1 MPLSS
6 VVGAQSI
13 VRPGVC
19 TSSTRPASPY
29 DGQVIYE
36 TDTDKIVV
44 WDGSSWVYK
53 TNATAPTDTSMASMV
68 TPTSVA
74 GTGVSL
80 SGGKVSFSASSSI
93 SVNGCFSSAYT
104 NYKLI
109 VNAKG
114 GATSEAVRI
123 RFRANGVDTSSAYY
137 THAVYTTH
145 TAGPSRN
152 YNANEAQGYIGWSAD
167 ISYNI
172 NVELHN
178 PFQSD
183 YTSWTST
190 SNGIG
195 SNTATAGTLWGM
207 QYTTTAFDGFNI
219 SPTSGTLTG
228 SVRIYAYRESI

>member
-1 MPLSS
+1 MPFSS
-6 VVGAQSI
+6 VLGASTVI
-13 VRPGVC
+13 KPGVC
-19 TSSTRPASPY
+19 TSTTRPTTPY

-36 TDTDKIVV
+36 TDTDRVAV
-44 WDGSSWVYK
+44 WEGSSWSYK
-53 TNATAPTDTSMASMV
+53 TGAEMATMV

-114 GATSEAVRI
+114 GASSEAVRI
-123 RFRANGVDTSSAYY
+123 RFRASGVDTSSAYY

-172 NVELHN
+172 NVEVHN

-195 SNTATAGTLWGM
+195 SGTANVGTLWGM
-207 QYTTTAFDGFNI
+207 QYATTSFDGFNI

>member
-1 MPLSS
+1 MPFSS
-6 VVGAQSI
+6 VLGASTVI
-13 VRPGVC
+13 KPGVC
-19 TSSTRPASPY
+19 TSTTRPTTPY

-36 TDTDKIVV
+36 TDTDRVAV
-44 WDGSSWVYK
+44 WEGSSWNYK
-53 TNATAPTDTSMASMV
+53 TGAEMATMV
-68 TPTSVA
+68 TPTSIA
-74 GTGVSL
+74 GTGVTL

-152 YNANEAQGYIGWSAD
+152 YNAGEAQGYIGWSAD

-172 NVELHN
+172 NVEVHN

-195 SNTATAGTLWGM
+195 SGTATVGTLWGM
-207 QYTTTAFDGFNI
+207 QYTTTTFDGFNL

-228 SVRIYAYRESI
+228 SVRIYGYRENI